1 MPSAKARPLARQLV
15 VHEELTPP
23 GSSSLMT
30 RRNGMSETRYDTI
43 GRTYAATRRP
53 DPRIATRL
61 VEALGDARS
70 VVNIGAGT
78 GAYEPRDRL
87 VIAIE
92 PSRTM
97 IQQRPPGAARA
108 LQASAE
114 ALPLGDATVD
124 AVLAILTV
132 HHWSDQSRAFAEI
145 RRVARRRAVFFT
157 CDPAFPGSWVT
168 RDYFRMIRS
177 RDRGRLPALHAFR
190 ALGHVESVTVP
201 IPWDCSDGFLAA
213 FWRRPDSYLDP
224 QVQQNISGFAELTSA
239 ELEPG
244 LRRLE
249 QDLASGEWDRRYA
262 TLRALD
268 ELDCGYRLVVCELT
282 DAI

>member
-1 MPSAKARPLARQLV
+1 
-15 VHEELTPP
+15 
-23 GSSSLMT
+23 
-30 RRNGMSETRYDTI
+30 MSQTTYDII

-53 DPRIATRL
+53 DPRIAARL

-70 VVNIGAGT
+70 VVNIGAGM
-78 GAYEPRDRL
+78 GAYEPRDLL

-97 IQQRPPGAARA
+97 IQQRPPGAAPA
-108 LQASAE
+108 LQAYAE

-132 HHWSDQSRAFAEI
+132 HHWADQSRAFAEI

-168 RDYFRMIRS
+168 RDYFPIIHR
-177 RDRGRLPALHAFR
+177 RDRGLFPPLHAFR
-190 ALGHVESVTVP
+190 ALGHVESKTVP
-201 IPWDCSDGFLAA
+201 IPCDCSDGFLAA
-213 FWRRPDSYLDP
+213 FWRRPHAYLDP
-224 QVQQNISGFAELTSA
+224 RVRQNISGFAGLA
-239 ELEPG
+239 KAVLEPG

-249 QDLASGEWDRRYA
+249 QDLASGEWERRYA
-262 TLRALD
+262 TLRGLD

>member
-1 MPSAKARPLARQLV
+1 
-15 VHEELTPP
+15 
-23 GSSSLMT
+23 MT
-30 RRNGMSETRYDTI
+30 RCNGVSEARYDTI
-43 GRTYAATRRP
+43 GRTYAATRRA
-53 DPRIATRL
+53 DPRIAAQL

-92 PSRTM
+92 LSRTM
-97 IQQRPPGAARA
+97 IQQRPSGAAPA

-114 ALPLGDATVD
+114 ALPLGDATID

-168 RDYFRMIRS
+168 RDYFPIIRS
-177 RDRGRLPALHAFR
+177 RDRGRLPPLRAFR
-190 ALGHVESVTVP
+190 ALGHVESVPVP

-224 QVQQNISGFAELTSA
+224 RVRQNISSFAELTSA

-244 LRRLE
+244 LRRLD

-262 TLRALD
+262 TLRTLD
-268 ELDCGYRLVVCELT
+268 ELDCGYRLVLCKLT

>member
-1 MPSAKARPLARQLV
+1 
-15 VHEELTPP
+15 
-23 GSSSLMT
+23 MT
-30 RRNGMSETRYDTI
+30 RRNGVRVTRYDNI
-43 GRTYAATRRP
+43 GRNYGATRRP
-53 DPRIATRL
+53 DPRLAARL
-61 VEALGDARS
+61 IEALGDARS

-97 IQQRPPGAARA
+97 IQQRPPGAALA

-132 HHWSDQSRAFAEI
+132 HHWRNQSRAFAEI

-168 RDYFRMIRS
+168 RDYFPVIRS
-177 RDRGRLPALHAFR
+177 RDRGRFPPLHAFR
-190 ALGHVESVTVP
+190 ALGHVESLTVP

-224 QVQQNISGFAELTSA
+224 RVRQNISSLAELTGA

-249 QDLASGEWDRRYA
+249 QDLASGEWERRYA

-268 ELDCGYRLVVCELT
+268 ELDCGYRLVICELT